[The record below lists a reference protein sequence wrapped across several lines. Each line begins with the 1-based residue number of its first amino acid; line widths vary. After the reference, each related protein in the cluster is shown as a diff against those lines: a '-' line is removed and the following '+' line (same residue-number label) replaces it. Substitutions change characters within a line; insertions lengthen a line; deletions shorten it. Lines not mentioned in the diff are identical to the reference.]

1 MPQYKN
7 IRMKNKAFIYR
18 VTPREYMRGVCPTV
32 TDTLKS
38 AVTEAV
44 KYQEYFGLYCL
55 ITKDKLV

>member
-1 MPQYKN
+1 
-7 IRMKNKAFIYR
+7 MKNKAFIYR